1 MGLWGELNELIG
13 SGWWAV
19 RYDVESWLGRE
30 PARPTCPSQEQTCSQ
45 HVGAY
50 TTPSLLL
57 NLLLFIFMAGDLE
70 KGCNISFM
78 SQVICRV
85 PIPLFPKSFK
95 IVLHTFLLMHDYLK
109 VISRNFHNSP
119 LRYRL
124 QLSSSSRFRHWD
136 NRQFTDE
143 HSNGSIKSQTYA
155 ILPLSWFRESRK
167 LTCVT
172 ILIPPLGRD
181 WPFLISLFPQEPPL
195 YPLAHSLGLTTMVP
209 VPRPRFPWKTLSYLP

>member
-1 MGLWGELNELIG
+1 MSSLEVAGELWGMMLRA
-13 SGWWAV
+13 GWEECVPVWLAHLKS
-19 RYDVESWLGRE
+19 RHAPSTWGLTPHLPFSWIFYFLYIHGRRLVEE
-30 PARPTCPSQEQTCSQ
+30 
-45 HVGAY
+45 
-50 TTPSLLL
+50 
-57 NLLLFIFMAGDLE
+57 
-70 KGCNISFM
+70 GCNVSFR

-85 PIPLFPKSFK
+85 PIPLFPKSFE
-95 IVLHTFLLMHDYLK
+95 IVWHTFLLMHDYLK

-143 HSNGSIKSQTYA
+143 HSNGRIKSQTYA

-181 WPFLISLFPQEPPL
+181 WLFLISFFSPQEPLL

-209 VPRPRFPWKTLSYLP
+209 VPRPCFPWKTLSCLP

>member
-1 MGLWGELNELIG
+1 MSSLEVAGVSCEVWCWELVG
-13 SGWWAV
+13 KS
-19 RYDVESWLGRE
+19 
-30 PARPTCPSQEQTCSQ
+30 TCPSNLTISRADMLPA
-45 HVGAY
+45 HGGLHH
-50 TTPSLLL
+50 TFSSLESSTFHGKRLL
-57 NLLLFIFMAGDLE
+57 E
-70 KGCNISFM
+70 EGCNISVM

-85 PIPLFPKSFK
+85 PISLFPKSFK
-95 IVLHTFLLMHDYLK
+95 IVLHTFLLMHDSLK

-143 HSNGSIKSQTYA
+143 HSNGRIKSQTYA

-181 WPFLISLFPQEPPL
+181 WPFLISLFPQEPLL
-195 YPLAHSLGLTTMVP
+195 YPLAHGSGLTTMMP
-209 VPRPRFPWKTLSYLP
+209 VPRPRVPWKMSSCLP